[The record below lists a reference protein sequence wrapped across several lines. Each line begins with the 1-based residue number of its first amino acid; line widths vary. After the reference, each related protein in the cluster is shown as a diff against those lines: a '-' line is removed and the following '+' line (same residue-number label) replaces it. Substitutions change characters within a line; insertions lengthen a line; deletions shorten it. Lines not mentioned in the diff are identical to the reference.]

1 VARALMGLVRDRN
14 GTWCVQRKVPERLQS
29 AVARVLNNGKRKQVH
44 LKKSLG
50 TKELKAA
57 NIRATSV
64 IAGFDRTIASA
75 IALAAQAS
83 TPPRQRQ
90 SLNGA
95 EIARMAEALYGKLLA
110 DDEAFRFGGRAFVA
124 EGVEGISPC
133 STVTGTRPP
142 PRGGELGLRYSLA

>member
-83 TPPRQRQ
+83 TPPAPTIMERSSIKVAIVSEKASRA
-90 SLNGA
+90 L
-95 EIARMAEALYGKLLA
+95 EAKRSA
-110 DDEAFRFGGRAFVA
+110 WRSASKR
-124 EGVEGISPC
+124 
-133 STVTGTRPP
+133 TRP
-142 PRGGELGLRYSLA
+142 S